1 MAIACCFRLRSK
13 SDKHIVH
20 FEIVVTY
27 NMLTFMAN
35 YVGKAGDLRY
45 NDQSAERTEIR
56 KYKSSYLCPLLYHIA
71 NRLLNQFVNFL
82 NMEIQMI

>member
-1 MAIACCFRLRSK
+1 MNIRNGWIPMAIACCFRLRSK

-45 NDQSAERTEIR
+45 NDPI
-56 KYKSSYLCPLLYHIA
+56 C
-71 NRLLNQFVNFL
+71 
-82 NMEIQMI
+82 

>member
-1 MAIACCFRLRSK
+1 
-13 SDKHIVH
+13 
-20 FEIVVTY
+20 
-27 NMLTFMAN
+27 MLTFMAN

-45 NDQSAERTEIR
+45 N
-56 KYKSSYLCPLLYHIA
+56 IA

>member
-1 MAIACCFRLRSK
+1 
-13 SDKHIVH
+13 
-20 FEIVVTY
+20 
-27 NMLTFMAN
+27 MLTFMAN

-45 NDQSAERTEIR
+45 NDPI
-56 KYKSSYLCPLLYHIA
+56 CPLLYHIA